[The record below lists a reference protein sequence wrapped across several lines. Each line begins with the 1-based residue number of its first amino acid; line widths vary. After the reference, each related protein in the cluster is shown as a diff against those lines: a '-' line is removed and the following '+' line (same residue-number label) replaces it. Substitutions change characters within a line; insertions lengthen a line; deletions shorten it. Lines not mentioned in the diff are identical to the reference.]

1 MLFRSDPTG
10 VLQTLAPVGSGV
22 ASHSNLQET
31 ESPSG
36 SFPDAPRSRLT
47 SLPAPSTARAQESA
61 SAEPTLS
68 APMSE
73 DAPALHEDP
82 GPARADPDEVSN
94 ALARADQDGVSQIP
108 ALVGSGNPS
117 NANPQEMELSS
128 TKIISTPQPAVEI
141 SGHADPSE

>member
-1 MLFRSDPTG
+1 MHSSFSEADT
-10 VLQTLAPVGSGV
+10 APSKASGAQSSSE
-22 ASHSNLQET
+22 ASSSARLEVSHPEA
-31 ESPSG
+31 SP
-36 SFPDAPRSRLT
+36 LT
-47 SLPAPSTARAQESA
+47 SFPAPSTAQIQETASVERTQGVPRAEDTRAIQEDS
-61 SAEPTLS
+61 
-68 APMSE
+68 
-73 DAPALHEDP
+73 
-82 GPARADPDEVSN
+82 GYARADPDEVSN